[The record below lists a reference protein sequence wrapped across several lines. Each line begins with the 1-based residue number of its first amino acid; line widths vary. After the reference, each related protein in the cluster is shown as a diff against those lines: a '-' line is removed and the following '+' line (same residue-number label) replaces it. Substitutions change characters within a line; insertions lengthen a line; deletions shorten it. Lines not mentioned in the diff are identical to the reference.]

1 MQNQF
6 QIDIS
11 PRVLANYHREIKVF
25 SFENL
30 VCDDKWNVSLE
41 TIRVT
46 GEGYLG
52 RGPASVQARSRE
64 TSSWRR
70 AYFPPGVTT
79 SQYIYIYTHHTYY
92 SYYTIANQLFYPLH
106 DGLSRNCLRVSR
118 PFSRHC
124 PCWTLIYSPFLLR
137 AFRQKKGFGKKK
149 KIKRWAFFGLL
160 EFFRSR
166 LEREFQEE
174 EKVWKKG
181 SGKKG
186 TIIFGMFWVIWMIN
200 NNNKRRS
207 IEKIIGLL
215 LYVEIATAFETFIAA
230 RRFDLLLLLIFLL

>member
-106 DGLSRNCLRVSR
+106 DELSRNCLRVSR

-137 AFRQKKGFGKKK
+137 AFRQRKGFGKKK
-149 KIKRWAFFGLL
+149 KKNKTLSVLWFAGIFSLS
-160 EFFRSR
+160 SR
-166 LEREFQEE
+166 ERISRRREGMKER
-174 EKVWKKG
+174 KWKEG
-181 SGKKG
+181 YNY
-186 TIIFGMFWVIWMIN
+186 FWDVLSN
-200 NNNKRRS
+200 LN
-207 IEKIIGLL
+207 
-215 LYVEIATAFETFIAA
+215 
-230 RRFDLLLLLIFLL
+230 D